1 MPEEDAPTVIS
12 AQSGNRA
19 EVAADP
25 ADDWLSG
32 ASELDWFDELD
43 GPPRARPTATAGTST
58 GAPVVDGPP
67 PVDDVIRRR
76 RAIALVAGLA
86 VLVAVVLIWLFVLD
100 AGGKDTPA
108 VTVPPTTAPV
118 TTTPTGTTT
127 PTSPTTTSVTTTTA
141 TPPATGGTIT
151 VTLPAAGKIQP
162 GDTSLE
168 VKTVQQALNQLGTA
182 QLTVDGI
189 YGPLTQQAVSAFQQA
204 NGLTVDGIVGPQ
216 TSQALNT
223 ALAAQG

>member
-1 MPEEDAPTVIS
+1 M
-12 AQSGNRA
+12 
-19 EVAADP
+19 
-25 ADDWLSG
+25 
-32 ASELDWFDELD
+32 
-43 GPPRARPTATAGTST
+43 
-58 GAPVVDGPP
+58 
-67 PVDDVIRRR
+67 
-76 RAIALVAGLA
+76 
-86 VLVAVVLIWLFVLD
+86 AVVLIWLFVD

-162 GDTSLE
+162 GHGLE